1 MLSFRRKK
9 HRKARSAESAESA
22 EPMLECSEAAEAS
35 EPAEPSRTVQDEG
48 TPRTGGWLT
57 RLHSGLRKTGSGF
70 SALFLGRKAIN
81 EELLEEL
88 ETLLLMADVGVE
100 ATQRII
106 DNLTERL
113 KRNQLADAAAL
124 QNALRDDMIAILAP
138 CTQPLAI
145 NTRPYVILT
154 VGVNGVGKTTTIG
167 KLGRRL
173 QDNGYEVMFAA
184 GDTFRAA
191 AVEQLKIWGERG
203 GIPVI
208 AQPTGADAASVI
220 YDAHQAALARGIGVL
235 IADTAGRLHTQSN
248 LMEELRKI
256 KRVLSKQDAAAPHEV
271 LLVVDAS
278 TGQNALAQAR
288 QFHAAVGVTG
298 IALTKLDGT
307 AKGGVIFAIAQQ
319 LGLPIRCI
327 GVGEQIEDLR
337 PFTAEEFVD
346 ALLAAPAQ
354 ESAAE

>member
-1 MLSFRRKK
+1 MLGFRRKK
-9 HRKARSAESAESA
+9 HRKDRTAESAESA
-22 EPMLECSEAAEAS
+22 APTPERSEAPGRS
-35 EPAEPSRTVQDEG
+35 EPAEPSRAVQDEG
-48 TPRTGGWLT
+48 RSRAGWLD
-57 RLHSGLRKTGSGF
+57 RLHSGLRRTGSGF
-70 SALFLGRKAIN
+70 SALFLGRKAIDQ
-81 EELLEEL
+81 ELLEEL

-113 KRNQLADAAAL
+113 KRNQLADATAL

-138 CTQPLAI
+138 CTQPLVI
-145 NTRPYVILT
+145 DTRPYVILT
-154 VGVNGVGKTTTIG
+154 VGVNGVGKTTIIG

-173 QDNGYEVMFAA
+173 QDNGYEVMLAA

-248 LMEELRKI
+248 LMDELRKI

-288 QFHAAVGVTG
+288 EFHAAVGVTG

-346 ALLAAPAQ
+346 ALLAVPAQ